1 MVFYIA
7 TMVSQLVFALYY
19 CFGFDLLNSRY
30 NLTVP
35 GARTF
40 SVSGD
45 RIIIRKTEPGA
56 DVFGFIF
63 SPKEWGGGTLR
74 PHQKD
79 CRGATS
85 FKIVC
90 LECRV

>member
-1 MVFYIA
+1 MTVLGL
-7 TMVSQLVFALYY
+7 TYY
-19 CFGFDLLNSRY
+19 SRY

-45 RIIIRKTEPGA
+45 RIIIRKTEPREPGA

-63 SPKEWGGGTLR
+63 SPKEGGGTLR

>member
-63 SPKEWGGGTLR
+63 SPKEWGGGLCVLIKRIVEAQLHLR
-74 PHQKD
+74 L
-79 CRGATS
+79 
-85 FKIVC
+85 FV
-90 LECRV
+90 